1 MGVFYEVRVHLA
13 ENADDF
19 VGKKGTT
26 VSMGIR
32 KVEMILSI
40 FDNYNILTGPV
51 RLAGHEAEEPNLD
64 RREGIHVWLREA
76 RGGGQSGQRGFLPR
90 RRFAHPYFYQ
100 QQQQEMCQKYQGE
113 SCLYIDHKNMKQ
125 TFSK

>member
-32 KVEMILSI
+32 KVTRGLLFVNLS
-40 FDNYNILTGPV
+40 LQPS
-51 RLAGHEAEEPNLD
+51 P
-64 RREGIHVWLREA
+64 
-76 RGGGQSGQRGFLPR
+76 P
-90 RRFAHPYFYQ
+90 
-100 QQQQEMCQKYQGE
+100 
-113 SCLYIDHKNMKQ
+113 
-125 TFSK
+125 

>member
-32 KVEMILSI
+32 KVNNMAMII
-40 FDNYNILTGPV
+40 FQIF
-51 RLAGHEAEEPNLD
+51 AQIID
-64 RREGIHVWLREA
+64 RPSTPHW
-76 RGGGQSGQRGFLPR
+76 
-90 RRFAHPYFYQ
+90 
-100 QQQQEMCQKYQGE
+100 
-113 SCLYIDHKNMKQ
+113 
-125 TFSK
+125 T

>member
-32 KVEMILSI
+32 KVSGEVTSSLQPIHPSKPHIICKCQYSQAQYASLDLKQRSP
-40 FDNYNILTGPV
+40 TST
-51 RLAGHEAEEPNLD
+51 AEK
-64 RREGIHVWLREA
+64 GFMF
-76 RGGGQSGQRGFLPR
+76 GSGKSYVEF
-90 RRFAHPYFYQ
+90 
-100 QQQQEMCQKYQGE
+100 
-113 SCLYIDHKNMKQ
+113 
-125 TFSK
+125 

>member
-32 KVEMILSI
+32 KVGCGVLSV
-40 FDNYNILTGPV
+40 DWMG
-51 RLAGHEAEEPNLD
+51 GEEGD
-64 RREGIHVWLREA
+64 
-76 RGGGQSGQRGFLPR
+76 
-90 RRFAHPYFYQ
+90 
-100 QQQQEMCQKYQGE
+100 
-113 SCLYIDHKNMKQ
+113 
-125 TFSK
+125 SKLLLLL

>member
-32 KVEMILSI
+32 KVGCEVLSV
-40 FDNYNILTGPV
+40 Y
-51 RLAGHEAEEPNLD
+51 
-64 RREGIHVWLREA
+64 W
-76 RGGGQSGQRGFLPR
+76 RGGEKGIVNYYCYYDGQYLQAQYAS
-90 RRFAHPYFYQ
+90 A
-100 QQQQEMCQKYQGE
+100 
-113 SCLYIDHKNMKQ
+113 DMKQ
-125 TFSK
+125 RSPTSTAEKGFMFGSGKCDVSHN